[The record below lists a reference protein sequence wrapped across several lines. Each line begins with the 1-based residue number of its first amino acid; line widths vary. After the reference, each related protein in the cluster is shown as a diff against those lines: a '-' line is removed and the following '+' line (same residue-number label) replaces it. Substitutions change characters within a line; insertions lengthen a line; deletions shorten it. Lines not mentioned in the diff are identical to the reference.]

1 MKRGTL
7 TLLTLAMALALL
19 ACGTPGGEGSD
30 QALPSQAPTV
40 EVTATPT
47 EVSLPQIEGPVEG
60 ADASNAQLVALGEV
74 LYQQHCASCHGAE
87 LEGQPNWRL
96 RDENGYLPAPP
107 HDETGHTW
115 HHPDEQLFEITKI
128 GTEAFVGR
136 GYRSNMIG
144 FEDQLD
150 DSEIWAILS
159 FIKSQWPPRIQAAQ
173 PQIE

>member
-60 ADASNAQLVALGEV
+60 ADTSNAQLVALGEV

>member
-7 TLLTLAMALALL
+7 TLLTLAIALALL

-30 QALPSQAPTV
+30 QALSSQAPTV

-60 ADASNAQLVALGEV
+60 ADASNAHLVALGEV

-87 LEGQPNWRL
+87 LEGQTNWRL

>member
-7 TLLTLAMALALL
+7 TLLTLAIALVLL

-173 PQIE
+173 PQIK